1 VLQIEN
7 QLGRNMDSL
16 SSCQPDPLARLVLL
30 GRSGFLGKALQ
41 ETAKVTGIEIVALG
55 RPGVDLTCDSS
66 VKKITSQLSG
76 NDQVLMLSA
85 LTPEHGPAEELY
97 PKNLKMMKNA
107 SHALQ
112 DRGFAHL
119 VYLSSDAVYPW
130 TEDAVSEQTPIAPA
144 DGYSRMHAERES
156 IAASLGEQCGRPVGI
171 LRPCAV
177 HGPGDT
183 HMSYGPNR
191 FVRTAV
197 EEREIVLFGRGEE
210 IRPHLWIE
218 DCVNWILEA
227 SRTKF
232 AGVLNIVPRETTS
245 FLDLA
250 HQVASLVDTSVSLR
264 FVPRRQAIMHRRF
277 SPSKRELLWPNL
289 PATDLSDSLRMLV
302 STEIKRR

>member
-1 VLQIEN
+1 
-7 QLGRNMDSL
+7 MDKL
-16 SSCQPDPLARLVLL
+16 SSHQPAPSARLVLL

-55 RPGVDLTCDSS
+55 RPEVDLTCESS
-66 VKKITSQLSG
+66 VKKITSKLSG

-97 PKNLKMMKNA
+97 LKNIKMMKHV
-107 SHALQ
+107 SDALEN
-112 DRGFAHL
+112 RGFAHL

-130 TEDAVSEQTPIAPA
+130 TEDAVSEETPIAPA
-144 DGYSRMHAERES
+144 DGYARMHAERES

-197 EEREIVLFGRGEE
+197 EEREIVLFGGGEE

-227 SRTKF
+227 SHTKF

-245 FLDLA
+245 FFDLA
-250 HQVASLVDTSVSLR
+250 DKVAKLVDECVKLR
-264 FVPRRQAIMHRRF
+264 FITRRQAITHRRF

-289 PATDLSDSLRMLV
+289 PVTDLSDSIRMLV
-302 STEIKRR
+302 STEIKRQ